1 MHLRVY
7 FILIFIS
14 SLSFLNSTTLTLDI
28 RSSVSSIVLEPDSV
42 VVYNKT
48 EDISYTFTKTNEL
61 NLDIITSI
69 DDELESNYN
78 PFTLN
83 IYSYNGQLI
92 KTNFLGKQYVEL
104 SGVFKELNSGLYLIE
119 RQYLNGEIV
128 RNVVFLD
135 AYLNQFKSNTV
146 SLNYL
151 LEKEYD
157 ISIYKHGYGT
167 ITLDNI
173 KVNMDEKIP
182 LLLTPEFDKFYNR
195 IVLSING
202 IWKEGK
208 VNSEVTENGNQK
220 YSTNDVKSELKDEID
235 FKNTELRELN
245 DACYDKVMEG
255 INKNLKC
262 SEDFPIKEDSIYFC
276 GLECSKPSN
285 SYSELY
291 ANTVYAIFNESKDTI
306 QFLNFHYRIG
316 SFEESGYPSK
326 KQEYKS
332 VDIALSNLPF
342 VEDSD
347 KYTIT
352 LVNSQ
357 IRNHISFFYWNEFY
371 DGIDFHPPFNR
382 GKSTTN
388 YNGDLDIK
396 SDAKIELIIYKSK

>member
-1 MHLRVY
+1 MQLRVY
-7 FILIFIS
+7 LILIFIS

-28 RSSVSSIVLEPDSV
+28 RSSVSNIVLVPDSV

-69 DDELESNYN
+69 EDELESNHN

-83 IYSYNGQLI
+83 VYSYNGQLI
-92 KTNFLGKQYVEL
+92 KTNFLGKQDVEL
-104 SGVFKELNSGLYLIE
+104 PGVFKELNSGLYLIE

-173 KVNMDEKIP
+173 KVDKDEKIP

-195 IVLSING
+195 IVLSVNG

-208 VNSEVTENGNQK
+208 VSSEVTENGNQK
-220 YSTNDVKSELKDEID
+220 YSTYDVKSELKDEID

-255 INKNLKC
+255 INQNLKC

-291 ANTVYAIFNESKDTI
+291 ANTVYAIFKESKDTI
-306 QFLNFHYRIG
+306 QYLNFHYRIG

-326 KQEYKS
+326 KQKYKS

-357 IRNHISFFYWNEFY
+357 IRNHISFFYWNEYY

-396 SDAKIELIIYKSK
+396 SDAKLEIIIYKSK